1 LKRTKKSITALVNK
15 KTTPASAF
23 IKSQASVKK
32 NPKLEEGYR
41 VYLNKHPHLPDQ
53 SGRAFFFE
61 SRSYHAAVYFS
72 QQLVR
77 NSVEWLVEDF
87 HLHDSYAGDAV
98 QRFRRFVEN
107 FWIEPVGEAPEPA
120 MPFCARRHAG
130 KLLET
135 HPHILAKV
143 SPLIFGDEIKN

>member
-1 LKRTKKSITALVNK
+1 VNK
-15 KTTPASAF
+15 KTTPASAS
-23 IKSQASVKK
+23 IKSQASFKK
-32 NPKLEEGYR
+32 TPKLEEGYR
-41 VYLNKHPHLPDQ
+41 VYLNKHPHLPEQ
-53 SGRAFFFE
+53 SGRALFFE
-61 SRSYHAAVYFS
+61 SHSYPAAVFFS

-98 QRFRRFVEN
+98 ERFRKFVEN
-107 FWIEPVGEAPEPA
+107 FWIEPVGPTPEPDRA
-120 MPFCARRHAG
+120 FCARRHAG